1 MSSLKLPNSGLLGP
15 SPDEM
20 PTARLG
26 LRERNKIR
34 KELLIRQAAHELFVE
49 KGFERT
55 TLRDVAER
63 ADVGFGTVFSYAV
76 DKAGLLAMVFV
87 EALKSRPP
95 LFTEVQT
102 GNLLDDLVVALTS
115 LYEFWAKTPNL
126 SRVMIQQMEFYVGNP
141 HMDIIL
147 ARRVQTRGEL
157 ADWLRSLQLQ
167 HIVRANIDIDD
178 AAATVFAIYTSALRE
193 WVAADVWDVSEGVG
207 RLRTLLALPTSAM
220 VPATRKGSA
229 TGTEASGERATA
241 V

>member
-1 MSSLKLPNSGLLGP
+1 MSSLPLPGSKSPRP
-15 SPDEM
+15 SLDE
-20 PTARLG
+20 PPAKLG

-34 KELLIRQAAHELFVE
+34 KEILIRQAARELFTE
-49 KGFERT
+49 KGFDGT

-87 EALKSRPP
+87 ESLKSLPP

-102 GNLLDDLVVALTS
+102 GQLLDDLVVALSS
-115 LYEFWAKTPNL
+115 LYEFWARTPNL

-147 ARRVQTRGEL
+147 ARRLQTRGEL
-157 ADWLRSLQLQ
+157 ANWLRSLQLRQ
-167 HIVRANIDIDD
+167 LVRANINVDD

-193 WVAADVWDVSEGVG
+193 WVAAGDWNVSEGIG

-220 VPATRKGSA
+220 LPATRRASA
-229 TGTEASGERATA
+229 LSRQS
-241 V
+241 